1 MATFQPSLT
10 TKLAGKSGD
19 MWRLIVKLCGI
30 WKYDDGAKDVFLDSE
45 HKLTLAS
52 GPQRVCSKIVLSNSA
67 FLCSQ

>member
-19 MWRLIVKLCGI
+19 MWRLIVKLCGM
-30 WKYDDGAKDVFLDSE
+30 WKYDDGAKDVFLDLE

-52 GPQRVCSKIVLSNSA
+52 GPQRVCSKIVLSNSVI
-67 FLCSQ
+67 LCSQ